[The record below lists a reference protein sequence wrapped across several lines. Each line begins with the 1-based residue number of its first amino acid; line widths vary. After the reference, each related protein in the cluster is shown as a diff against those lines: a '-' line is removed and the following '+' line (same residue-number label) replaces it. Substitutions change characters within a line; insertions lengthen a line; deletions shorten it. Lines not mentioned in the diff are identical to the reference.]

1 MKLTNRLLLASTF
14 LALPFGAAQAQA
26 PAPTDAKVMRIIVPF
41 APGGAQDVIGRY
53 LGTKLSAR
61 LGQTVIIEN
70 RAGAGGAIAAD
81 AVAKAAP
88 DGNTLLLATGGA
100 ISIAPHVNAKLP
112 YDPRTDFV
120 SIAMVADTP
129 MTMAVRAQSP
139 FQSVADVLR
148 DAKARPGQVT
158 YASTGSGTISH
169 LTGELFAQA
178 AGVALLHVP
187 YKGAGPAMI
196 DLLSGQV
203 AMMVTSAASIDPMV
217 ESNRARV
224 LASFTTSRLPTM
236 NGAPT
241 MAEASGFRGLEVPV
255 WVGVLAPA
263 KTPAAIV
270 EKLSVEITA
279 VCRLP
284 ETQER
289 FKGLGAIVACGGSQ
303 ELAKVISDDYQR
315 WGNVIRQGNIKL
327 Q

>member
-1 MKLTNRLLLASTF
+1 MKLTVRLLLASSL
-14 LALPFGAAQAQA
+14 LAVPFGPVLAQAGG
-26 PAPTDAKVMRIIVPF
+26 DGKVMRIIVSF

-70 RAGAGGAIAAD
+70 RAGAGGAIAAE
-81 AVAKAAP
+81 AVAKSAP
-88 DGNTLLLATGGA
+88 DGNTLFLATGGA
-100 ISIAPHVNAKLP
+100 ISIAPHVNSKLP

-139 FQSVADVLR
+139 YQSVADVLR

-158 YASTGSGTISH
+158 YASTGNGTISH
-169 LTGELFAQA
+169 LTGELFAQSA
-178 AGVALLHVP
+178 EVQLLHVP
-187 YKGAGPAMI
+187 YKGAAPAMV

-203 AMMVTSAASIDPMV
+203 SMMVTSAASIDPMV

-224 LASFTTSRLPTM
+224 LGSFTTARLPTM
-236 NGAPT
+236 KGAPT
-241 MAEASGFRGLEVPV
+241 MAEAGYRGLEVPV

-270 EKLSVEITA
+270 AKLSAEITA

-289 FKGLGAIVACGGSQ
+289 FKGLGAMVACGGSQ
-303 ELAKVISDDYQR
+303 ELAKVIADDYQR
-315 WGNVIRQGNIKL
+315 WGKVIRQGNIKL
-327 Q
+327 E